1 MTTKAKDEASPPS
14 WEEGAPAVDSV
25 KTKQRAEAALQRR
38 DADKKAAQA
47 TASGSGETHPAGA
60 GDSPKHHGDKLERSV
75 REAASEPED
84 EPEVEDEP

>member
-1 MTTKAKDEASPPS
+1 MTTKAKDDASPPS

-25 KTKQRAEAALQRR
+25 KTKQKAEAALQRR
-38 DADKKAAQA
+38 EADEKAAQA
-47 TASGSGETHPAGA
+47 SASGTGETHPAGA

-75 REAASEPED
+75 REAAREPED